1 MSTPQRFPKS
11 RERSVVGR
19 GRKTVGAPAADR
31 HRLRALV
38 RRGSED
44 QHLSPLARKSR
55 ELPDGAICERCGAV
69 YERRHWRAGTERER
83 RFAPDL
89 TWAVCPACNQ
99 VAAGEGFGRV
109 VLHTGDSPDRD
120 EAIRRRIRNVAARAE
135 VSQPERR
142 IVSIERRG
150 EDIEVRTTSQRLA
163 HRIVA
168 ALLKAFGGRGAY
180 AWSHNDGGL
189 QATWLWDESSGKGTA
204 RRGALS
210 GARRGSRERAPSL
223 DLRGRHVA
231 IEPAWRTLVR
241 EQLDA
246 WNRRYPGIVSLR
258 VTLSRTRHHRQGVE
272 EAAAQMLL
280 AGRAVHAVRESETMT
295 AALRE
300 MLRAI
305 DRELSAKPRPRRATR
320 PRSL

>member
-19 GRKTVGAPAADR
+19 ARTVGTPAADR

-55 ELPDGAICERCGAV
+55 ALPDGAICERCGAV

-89 TWAVCPACNQ
+89 RWAVCPACAQ
-99 VAAGEGFGRV
+99 VEAGEGFGRV
-109 VLHTGDSPDRD
+109 VLRAGRAPDHE

-135 VSQPERR
+135 FSQPERR

-150 EDIEVRTTSQRLA
+150 DDIEVLTTSQRLA

-180 AWSHNDGGL
+180 AWSDGDGAL
-189 QATWLWDESSGKGTA
+189 QATWLWDEASGKGTF
-204 RRGALS
+204 RGART
-210 GARRGSRERAPSL
+210 GGRRAARERAPSL
-223 DLRGRHVA
+223 DMRGRQVG
-231 IEPAWRTLVR
+231 IEPAWRNVVR
-241 EQLDA
+241 DQLDA

-280 AGRAVHAVRESETMT
+280 AGRVVHAVREAETMT
-295 AALRE
+295 AAIRE

-305 DRELSAKPRPRRATR
+305 DRELSQKPRPRRATR